1 MHPKLTG
8 DLSPGSIRDGDEGPW
23 GTLQPK
29 WLQWL
34 ILYWLIALGTAQK
47 RNKGLE
53 TVYVCTHEDMLI
65 GYLLSVWC
73 QGIRGLVFHMS
84 DRCPC

>member
-8 DLSPGSIRDGDEGPW
+8 DLSPGSVRDGDEGPW

-34 ILYWLIALGTAQK
+34 ILCWLIALGTAQK
-47 RNKGLE
+47 RKQGTGDSLC
-53 TVYVCTHEDMLI
+53 VCTRVCTYMKT
-65 GYLLSVWC
+65 
-73 QGIRGLVFHMS
+73 F
-84 DRCPC
+84 